1 MYAKRFSL
9 LAAMLLAFA
18 APSFANHFGTTT
30 GTVTCSGYS
39 LSFQVINETGT
50 SHTISYSFILHPAS
64 GPNIPISGSTTFPTI
79 SQGATVTITV
89 TGTIPALT
97 QTYSVISGSATLTT
111 DGTLE
116 STASINFSTPTVG
129 PCTFKG
135 CSVTQGGWGA
145 PPHGNN
151 PGAFLAS
158 NFGSAFPTGVSIGG
172 SPFAVHFTSAT
183 AVQNFL
189 PQGGPP
195 SSLNTSATNPITT
208 SAGVFA
214 GQVLALRLN
223 VSLYNL
229 GSLTLTGTGT
239 SLDGSTVSTIL
250 ADANVALGGGSLPS
264 GFTFS
269 SLNDLIDDLNSSFD
283 GCMASSWATSHLR

>member
-9 LAAMLLAFA
+9 LAALFLAFA
-18 APSFANHFGTTT
+18 LPSFANHFGTTT
-30 GTVTCSGYS
+30 GTVSCSGYS
-39 LSFQVINETGT
+39 VSFQVIDETGT
-50 SHTISYSFILHPAS
+50 SHTISYSFTLHPAS
-64 GPNIPISGSTTFPTI
+64 GPNIPISGSTTFLTV

-97 QTYSVISGSATLTT
+97 QTYSVVSGSATLTT
-111 DGTLE
+111 DGKLE
-116 STASINFSTPTVG
+116 STATISFTTPTVG

-151 PGAFLAS
+151 PGAFLEA
-158 NFGSAFPTGVSIGG
+158 NFGSAFPTGVTIGG
-172 SPFAVHFTSAT
+172 SPFAVHFTNAT
-183 AVQNFL
+183 AVENFL
-189 PQGGPP
+189 PQGGTP
-195 SSLNTSATNPITT
+195 SSLTASATNPITT

-229 GSLTLTGTGT
+229 GSLTLHGTGT
-239 SLDGSTVSTIL
+239 SLDGSTVATIL
-250 ADANVALGGGSLPS
+250 ADANHALAGGSLPS
-264 GFTFS
+264 GFT
-269 SLNDLIDDLNSSFD
+269 L
-283 GCMASSWATSHLR
+283 AR